1 MKKAILIFIILF
13 LLTSCGNNQIGP
25 EALNEPE
32 AAPEKETSIEVNNE
46 EQEKEASKKAEEEIK
61 KVSSLKDFTLEQ
73 SEEIKITEKDGGRIL
88 IDDYL
93 SSVEIVSDTAAT
105 FSDSN
110 YETVRYSSNA
120 LYCDGF
126 DDGYGKDL
134 IKENISEMKFMTFD
148 DFSSPYNIT
157 KHNTNLIFDFNESQ
171 YNIKDIIYGYS
182 AENITLNCFAR
193 RVSTSIFDVIVDPA
207 YMYGLPVYHS
217 NSSSGEYTINGLKIK
232 SDTINFTV
240 SISNVAESSKESFGV
255 ILSKGLDH
263 GKLSARLNKLIA
275 RI

>member
-1 MKKAILIFIILF
+1 
-13 LLTSCGNNQIGP
+13 
-25 EALNEPE
+25 
-32 AAPEKETSIEVNNE
+32 
-46 EQEKEASKKAEEEIK
+46 
-61 KVSSLKDFTLEQ
+61 
-73 SEEIKITEKDGGRIL
+73 
-88 IDDYL
+88 
-93 SSVEIVSDTAAT
+93 
-105 FSDSN
+105 
-110 YETVRYSSNA
+110 

-126 DDGYGKDL
+126 DDGYSKDL
-134 IKENISEMKFMTFD
+134 IKENISEMEFMTFD

-157 KHNTNLIFDFNESQ
+157 KRNTNLIFDFNESQ